1 MSYDEKLK
9 VNDNMINN
17 LVEKLRQRA
26 EQLGEKTQVDSF
38 LLKPKAI
45 KEVVVV
51 WEMLR
56 KNHLRRNRKIKVPLS
71 SEEDKVVERDNVREA
86 KEIVD
91 EFSELLE
98 LKEIE
103 FERDERGGE
112 SAILHY
118 RPVDGK
124 VKHHAK
130 NQ

>member
-26 EQLGEKTQVDSF
+26 EKLGEKTQVDSF
-38 LLKPKAI
+38 LLKPKAV

-56 KNHLRRNRKIKVPLS
+56 RNHLRRNRKIKVPLS
-71 SEEDKVVERDNVREA
+71 DDEGKVIEKDNVREA

-98 LKEIE
+98 LKEVE
-103 FERDERGGE
+103 FERGERGRE
-112 SAILHY
+112 AAILHY
-118 RPVDGK
+118 RPVHGK
-124 VKHHAK
+124 VRHHAK